1 MCAYSVLPNPGVLWL
16 HSLSIQM
23 PFPLHILQCHPWL
36 QISKDAL
43 WAVSSG
49 HPSLTFPASMA
60 FLDWALSQ
68 FSFCLFFHV
77 SLLWSPL
84 IFCPLTSH
92 SHSQGSRVSLKIAG
106 DKGDQQMQYGR
117 PYEIQ
122 DSSLPSPQPVPGL
135 RKFSLAGLPSHP
147 ALLHPGYHHF
157 FGSLFTLEAVSSLAY
172 SPPVSSFSRQQ
183 LSSLS
188 QC

>member
-1 MCAYSVLPNPGVLWL
+1 MG
-16 HSLSIQM
+16 
-23 PFPLHILQCHPWL
+23 
-36 QISKDAL
+36 
-43 WAVSSG
+43 
-49 HPSLTFPASMA
+49 
-60 FLDWALSQ
+60 
-68 FSFCLFFHV
+68 CLFRAPLTHISCLHGISGLSPTTVLLLFV
-77 SLLWSPL
+77 FPRFLTVESLN
-84 IFCPLTSH
+84 LTSH

-122 DSSLPSPQPVPGL
+122 DSSLPSPQSVPGL

-172 SPPVSSFSRQQ
+172 SLLVSSFSRQQ